1 MKLLLD
7 THIII
12 WSVSTPDRLS
22 EKTKRYIMN
31 AEALYISAASIWEI
45 SIKIQ
50 LGKLELDL
58 PAFIREI
65 ENLGIHSLPISWQ
78 HAQGTK
84 ELPLYHKDPFDRML
98 IAQALHEP
106 LTLLTN
112 DLELSQYSAL
122 VRHTDSL

>member
-65 ENLGIHSLPISWQ
+65 
-78 HAQGTK
+78 
-84 ELPLYHKDPFDRML
+84 
-98 IAQALHEP
+98 HEP